1 MIDIN
6 DSLFWQIG
14 NFLLLML
21 LLNFVLYKP
30 IRGILKKRA
39 EKIAE
44 LNSDI
49 TTSEEGV
56 KSKTQEME
64 AQKAEARRMGASVRE
79 DLKSEG
85 RSVEREVIDAATKE
99 MEESVAKVR
108 DQISTD
114 IGQARDELKGQVQSF
129 GTELAQKILGR
140 TIQ

>member
-49 TTSEEGV
+49 TTSQEGV

-64 AQKAEARRMGASVRE
+64 AQKAEARRQGASVRE

-108 DQISTD
+108 DQISAE

-129 GTELAQKILGR
+129 GTDLAQKILGR